1 MREILIGSGVA
12 NLLLAAALFVWS
24 RRGRRAPT
32 AQVGPSRDAKAPE
45 GAAARS
51 VDEETA
57 MLEREL
63 MASFSKFRQWERS
76 ADPWKESTGDGRG
89 GAGVRTPSRVARASQ
104 PEMTSVTLGGLR

>member
-12 NLLLAAALFVWS
+12 HLLLAAALFVWS
-24 RRGRRAPT
+24 RRGRRAPA
-32 AQVGPSRDAKAPE
+32 AQLAPSRDAETRE

-63 MASFSKFRQWERS
+63 MASFSKFRQWEKS
-76 ADPWKESTGDGRG
+76 ADPWKETTGAGRG

-104 PEMTSVTLGGLR
+104 PEMMSVTLGGLR